1 MSFNSVKDL
10 ITFFGS
16 DLWLSMQELFVMCLI
31 ISIISILFVEA
42 VKITDEN
49 VFTKVKA
56 NSVFMWVL
64 NLIFI
69 SILTVLFVFVFDG
82 KNGIL
87 FTILYIIILIFFSWS
102 LSMLL
107 YTYAIKY
114 LLLFLEIG
122 KNKLEKWKDES
133 ETIKLKSEELLNE
146 VKKEINFRKVNKE
159 IKKEQ

>member
-31 ISIISILFVEA
+31 ISIVSILFVEA

-69 SILTVLFVFVFDG
+69 SILTVLFVFDKKK